1 MLSYR
6 LCTINQMT
14 TRAARAGSVAFSCA
28 LLLGAIVASPAWAQ
42 SYPAQTVKMVV
53 GFPPGGTTD
62 VIARMVAQGLTEALG
77 KSFVVDNRAGASGSI
92 GAGQVAKAEPDGHT
106 LLMSSST
113 HGTAPAL
120 YANLPYQE
128 KDLVPIA
135 LMASTPYVF
144 VVHPD
149 IPVTNFAQVI
159 ALLKQNPGK
168 YNYASSSP
176 GTGQHLGGEL
186 VKRAAGVDMVHVPYK
201 GTGALMPDF
210 LSGRIQMMFENVAVM
225 TPHIRKGSARP
236 LAISSSKRTPLMP
249 EVPTVAES
257 GVAGFEVLGW
267 FMLFAPAGTPPAVIR
282 TLNTEVNRMI
292 STPAFVQRFAT
303 LGAEPITRTP
313 DQAAAFLK
321 SEQEK
326 WGKVIRDIGLKIE

>member
-1 MLSYR
+1 MLNSGR
-6 LCTINQMT
+6 S
-14 TRAARAGSVAFSCA
+14 RFEPHAVAVAAALVSVLALGCA
-28 LLLGAIVASPAWAQ
+28 TPAAAQ
-42 SYPAQTVKMVV
+42 NYPAQPVKMIV

-62 VIARMVAQGLTEALG
+62 VIARMVAQGLTESLG
-77 KSFVVDNRAGASGSI
+77 KAFVVDNRAGASGTI
-92 GAGQVAKAEPDGHT
+92 GAGQVAKSEPDGHT

-113 HGTAPAL
+113 HGTAPSL

-128 KDLVPIA
+128 KDLVAVA

-144 VVHPD
+144 VVHPET
-149 IPVTNFAQVI
+149 PVTTFAQLI
-159 ALLKQNPGK
+159 ALLKQHPGK
-168 YNYASSSP
+168 FNFASSSP

-186 VKRAAGVDMVHVPYK
+186 VKRAAGVDMVHIPYK
-201 GTGALMPDF
+201 GTAALMPDF

-249 EVPTVAES
+249 DVPTVAES
-257 GVAGFEVLGW
+257 GVPGFEVLGW
-267 FMLFAPAGTPPAVIR
+267 FMLFAPAGTPPDVVR
-282 TLNTEVNRMI
+282 LLNGEVNKLIQR
-292 STPAFVQRFAT
+292 PALVQRFAT
-303 LGAEPITRTP
+303 LGAEPITSTP
-313 DQAAAFLK
+313 DQAAGFLK

>member
-1 MLSYR
+1 MLKVESCRFEYR
-6 LCTINQMT
+6 A
-14 TRAARAGSVAFSCA
+14 RSAAGVAAAAFLFGCCYA
-28 LLLGAIVASPAWAQ
+28 LPAAAQ
-42 SYPAQTVKMVV
+42 TYPAQPVKMIV

-62 VIARMVAQGLTEALG
+62 VIGRMVAQGLTEALG
-77 KSFVVDNRAGASGSI
+77 KAFVVDNRAGASGTI

-113 HGTAPAL
+113 HGTAPSL

-128 KDLVPIA
+128 KDLVAVA

-144 VVHPD
+144 VVHPET
-149 IPVTNFAQVI
+149 PVTTFAQLI
-159 ALLKQNPGK
+159 ALLKQHPGK
-168 YNYASSSP
+168 YNFASSSP

-186 VKRAAGVDMVHVPYK
+186 IKRAAGVDMVHVPYK

-236 LAISSSKRTPLMP
+236 LAISSTRRTPLMP
-249 EVPTVAES
+249 DVPTVAES
-257 GVAGFEVLGW
+257 GVPGFEVLGW
-267 FMLFAPAGTPPAVIR
+267 FMLFAPAGTPPGVVKL
-282 TLNTEVNRMI
+282 LNSEVNKMI
-292 STPAFVQRFAT
+292 QRPDFVQRFAA
-303 LGAEPITRTP
+303 LGAEPITSTP
-313 DQAAAFLK
+313 EQAAAFVK
-321 SEQEK
+321 AEQEK

>member
-1 MLSYR
+1 MLKCDLYR
-6 LCTINQMT
+6 FENRP
-14 TRAARAGSVAFSCA
+14 RAAAGLAAAAFLVVWCCA
-28 LLLGAIVASPAWAQ
+28 LPAAAQ
-42 SYPAQTVKMVV
+42 TYPAQPVKMIV

-62 VIARMVAQGLTEALG
+62 VIGRMVAQGFTEALG
-77 KSFVVDNRAGASGSI
+77 KPFVVDNRAGASGSI
-92 GAGQVAKAEPDGHT
+92 GAGQVAKSEPDGHT

-113 HGTAPAL
+113 HGTAPSL

-128 KDLVPIA
+128 KDLVPVA

-149 IPVTNFAQVI
+149 TPVTTFAQLI
-159 ALLKQNPGK
+159 ALLKQHPGK
-168 YNYASSSP
+168 FNFASSSP

-186 VKRAAGVDMVHVPYK
+186 VKRAAGVDMVHIPYK

-257 GVAGFEVLGW
+257 GVPGFEVLGW
-267 FMLFAPAGTPPAVIR
+267 FMLFAPAGTPPDVIR
-282 TLNTEVNRMI
+282 LLNSEVNKMI
-292 STPAFVQRFAT
+292 QRPAFVQRFAT
-303 LGAEPITRTP
+303 LGAEPITSTP
-313 DQAAAFLK
+313 EQTGAFLK

>member
-1 MLSYR
+1 
-6 LCTINQMT
+6 MT
-14 TRAARAGSVAFSCA
+14 HACRKALRASAAVLTASIAAGLATPGAF
-28 LLLGAIVASPAWAQ
+28 AQ
-42 SYPAQTVKMVV
+42 TYPAQAVKMVV

-92 GAGQVAKAEPDGHT
+92 GAGQVAKSEPDGHT

-128 KDLVPIA
+128 KDLMPIA

-149 IPVTNFAQVI
+149 IPATNFAQVI

-186 VKRAAGVDMVHVPYK
+186 VKRATGVDMVHVPYK
-201 GTGALMPDF
+201 GSGALMPDF
-210 LSGRIQMMFENVAVM
+210 LSGRIQMMFENIAIM
-225 TPHIRKGSARP
+225 QPHIRKGSARP

-257 GVAGFEVLGW
+257 GVPGFEVLGW
-267 FMLFAPAGTPPAVIR
+267 FMLFAPAGTPPAVVR
-282 TLNTEVNRMI
+282 TLNAEVNKMI
-292 STPAFVQRFAT
+292 ATPAFVQRFAT
-303 LGAEPITRTP
+303 LGAEPITSTP

>member
-1 MLSYR
+1 MPRFRVKVLKKIVAIAAAST
-6 LCTINQMT
+6 LL
-14 TRAARAGSVAFSCA
+14 AFAAAGGARA
-28 LLLGAIVASPAWAQ
+28 Q
-42 SYPAQTVKMVV
+42 TYPTQLVKMIV

-62 VIARMVAQGLTEALG
+62 VIGRMVAQGLSEALG
-77 KSFVVDNRAGASGSI
+77 KSFVVDNRAGASGTI
-92 GAGQVAKAEPDGHT
+92 GAGFVAKSEPDGHT

-113 HGTAPAL
+113 HGTAPML
-120 YANLPYQE
+120 YASLPYQE

-149 IPVTNFAQVI
+149 TPATTFAQLL
-159 ALLKQNPGK
+159 ALVRQSPGK
-168 YNYASSSP
+168 YNFASSSP

-186 VKRAAGVDMVHVPYK
+186 IKRAAGVDMVHIPYK

-236 LAISSSKRTPLMP
+236 LAISSVKRTPLMP

-257 GVAGFEVLGW
+257 GIPGFEVLGW
-267 FMLFAPAGTPPAVIR
+267 FMLFAPAGTPPDVIR
-282 TLNTEVNRMI
+282 LLNAEVNKMVQK
-292 STPAFVQRFAT
+292 PALVQRFAA
-303 LGAEPITRTP
+303 LGAEPITSTP
-313 DQAAAFLK
+313 EQAAAFVK

-326 WGKVIRDIGLKIE
+326 WGKVIRDIGLKAE

>member
-1 MLSYR
+1 MLKVESCRFEYR
-6 LCTINQMT
+6 A
-14 TRAARAGSVAFSCA
+14 RSAAGVAAAAFLFGCCYA
-28 LLLGAIVASPAWAQ
+28 LPAAAQ
-42 SYPAQTVKMVV
+42 TYPAQPVKMIV

-77 KSFVVDNRAGASGSI
+77 KAFVVDNRAGASGTI

-113 HGTAPAL
+113 HGTAPSL

-128 KDLVPIA
+128 KDLVAVA

-149 IPVTNFAQVI
+149 TPVTTFAQLI
-159 ALLKQNPGK
+159 ALLKQHPGK
-168 YNYASSSP
+168 YNFASSSP

-186 VKRAAGVDMVHVPYK
+186 IKRAAGVDMVHVPYK

-236 LAISSSKRTPLMP
+236 LAISSTRRTPLMP
-249 EVPTVAES
+249 DVPTVAES
-257 GVAGFEVLGW
+257 GVPGFEVLGW
-267 FMLFAPAGTPPAVIR
+267 FMLFAPAGTPPGVVKL
-282 TLNTEVNRMI
+282 LNSEVNKMI
-292 STPAFVQRFAT
+292 QRPDFVQRFAA
-303 LGAEPITRTP
+303 LGAEPITSTP
-313 DQAAAFLK
+313 EQAAAFVK
-321 SEQEK
+321 AEQEK